1 MFECHDCFALW
12 MTSFFGAPFIH
23 VLITI
28 IKYNTDHLTV
38 QRLEGE
44 QNTIDRHEVY
54 PFQSYLE
61 IHSQVN
67 L

>member
-28 IKYNTDHLTV
+28 INNNRLTV

-44 QNTIDRHEVY
+44 QNIIDRHEIY